1 MAAYDKVNPASV
13 LRDAML
19 DPLPEISAMG
29 LAYQSIFGIPSLL
42 SGNVSRGRAID
53 LSPSANGPGILH
65 GSILVRNA
73 QDVLSAA
80 DGIVS
85 QTIGAART
93 ASALYDPEEVAFVM
107 KQYSGKATIP
117 THHMSHGF
125 VMPEEQEYA
134 LTQTSASSVHLQ
146 LEKDCAAFFT
156 NRAAEGVGSAGVAGG
171 GWDEIDWQAGATGG
185 TDLDQ
190 SDDFLEIMASI
201 IAAQRLRGSAPVNAM
216 YMGRAVAEKLVRES
230 SILGRV
236 TISKTGADSDTST
249 LTAFQGKSIIPVPF
263 LEAVLRDHLEIE
275 ELVIGSCPQK
285 DGGGNSSY
293 IWPADRLWLGTA
305 GSLDF
310 SVLGGQPRIL
320 SGAGAFCQMVGKV
333 DVQMGFEPGNMAQN
347 FESVAEVFSCFTP
360 VDTSKGALVYNL
372 G

>member
-19 DPLPEISAMG
+19 DPLPELKAMG
-29 LAYQSIFGIPSLL
+29 LACEKIFGIPQLL
-42 SGNVSRGRAID
+42 DGTVGRGRAID
-53 LSPSANGPGILH
+53 CSGDPGVLH
-65 GSILVRNA
+65 GSLLVRSA
-73 QDVLSAA
+73 QDILSAA
-80 DGIVS
+80 DGAVAED
-85 QTIGAART
+85 IGTART
-93 ASALYDPEEVAFVM
+93 ASTLYDPTEVAFSM
-107 KQYSGKATIP
+107 KQYNGKSAQPI
-117 THHMSHGF
+117 HHMTHGF
-125 VMPEEQEYA
+125 VMSEEAERLLVQ
-134 LTQTSASSVHLQ
+134 QSAAAVWLK
-146 LEKDCAAFFT
+146 LEKAAAGFFT
-156 NRAAEGVGSAGVAGG
+156 NRAAEGVGDKGMNGG

-293 IWPADRLWLGTA
+293 IWPADRLWIGTA

-310 SVLGGQPRIL
+310 SVNGGKPRVL
-320 SGAGAFCQMVGKV
+320 SGAGAFCQMVGKTEV
-333 DVQMGFEPGNMAQN
+333 AVGPEAGNAPQN
-347 FESVAEVFSCFTP
+347 FEAISEVFSDFVA
-360 VDTSKGALVYNL
+360 VDANKGALVYNL

>member
-1 MAAYDKVNPASV
+1 MADYEKVNPASV

-29 LAYQSIFGIPSLL
+29 LAYQSIFGVPSLL

-53 LSPSANGPGILH
+53 LSPSASGPGILH
-65 GSILVRNA
+65 GSILVRSA

-93 ASALYDPEEVAFVM
+93 SSTLYDPNEVAFVM
-107 KQYSGKATIP
+107 KQYSGLARIP
-117 THHMSHGF
+117 AHHMSHGF

-134 LTQTSASSVHLQ
+134 LTQTSMSSVHIQ
-146 LEKDCAAFFT
+146 MEKDCAAFFT
-156 NRAAEGVGSAGVAGG
+156 NKAAEGNGTAGVPGG

-190 SDDFLEIMASI
+190 SDNFLDIMSTVI
-201 IAAQRLRGSAPVNAM
+201 SAQRLRGSAPVNAM
-216 YMGRAVAEKLVRES
+216 YMGRQVADKLCKEPSV
-230 SILGRV
+230 LGRV
-236 TISKTGADSDTST
+236 TISNLGADQQTST
-249 LTAFQGKSIIPVPF
+249 LASFNGKTVMPVNY
-263 LEAVLRDHLEIE
+263 LEAVLRDHLEID

-285 DGGGNSSY
+285 NAGGVSSY
-293 IWPADRLWLGTA
+293 VWPSDRIWLGTA

-333 DVQMGFEPGNMAQN
+333 DVAMGFEAGNMAQN
-347 FESVAEVFSCFTP
+347 FESITEIFSCFTA